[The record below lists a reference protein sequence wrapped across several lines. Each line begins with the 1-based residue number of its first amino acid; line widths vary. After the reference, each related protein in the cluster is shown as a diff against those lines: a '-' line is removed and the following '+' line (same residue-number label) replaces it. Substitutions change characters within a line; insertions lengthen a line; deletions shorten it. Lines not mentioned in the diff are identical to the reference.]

1 MNGYRVY
8 TAHEVAK
15 LLKVSDKT
23 LYRLI
28 QSGGLPVIWV
38 RGQIRITAQA
48 LDEYLKGGNHA

>member
-23 LYRLI
+23 LYRVI
-28 QSGGLPVIWV
+28 QAGELPVIWV